1 MKKSLLVLA
10 VAAMSLAAVSD
21 EALAWRSSARAT
33 YNVLGWKF
41 YKVKAQNGR
50 LGTEK
55 CKIELTFLWKSPAV
69 DVIRFKALIEFKSG
83 ATMWTPEFVD
93 SAIGK
98 RKYSYTVDTTN
109 QGCWGKKKQRPTKI
123 AVLGC
128 LPERE
133 GKDCK
138 PSRR

>member
-1 MKKSLLVLA
+1 MKKGLLALI
-10 VAAMSLAAVSD
+10 VAALSVVMLADTAF
-21 EALAWRSSARAT
+21 AWKASARAK

-41 YKVKAQNGR
+41 HKVKAQNGR

-55 CKIELTFLWKSPAV
+55 CKIELTFFWKSPAV
-69 DVIRFKALIEFKSG
+69 DPIRFKALIEFKSG
-83 ATMWTPEFVD
+83 ATMWTPEFTD

-98 RKYSYTVDTTN
+98 RKYSYTVDTTA
-109 QGCWGKKKQRPTKI
+109 QGCWGSKKQRPVKI

-128 LPERE
+128 LPQTE